1 MAINKLMDKVG
12 NVLFDLTG
20 DTTSENNVA
29 KGVIFHDK
37 YGNQKVGLG
46 ISDDASAIAAQ
57 PAFFTDNVVF
67 YDYDYSFA
75 YVYTNDEAKALTT
88 LPEGKA
94 HDDLNLTFLGWNFD
108 IKEVNEL
115 ITHRVYPM
123 YKTSDG
129 IMYIGVEISS
139 DNFTL
144 SINSTYGNM
153 YVNWGDGTSTT
164 QGTSSHTYEKAGTY
178 KIAINSSQKTFSF
191 VSPFS
196 SNNNI
201 IRYIFLSEYCT
212 SFGSNCLQNANKYFY
227 MTMHNKIVDIR
238 NYAFADCSGL
248 SSVVIPSSVTS
259 IGNYAFSGCYS
270 LSSVAIPS
278 SVTSI
283 GSYAFY
289 YCYGLSSIV
298 IPSSVTSI
306 GSQAFYNCYGLSSV
320 VIPSS
325 VTSIES
331 IMFYNCKGLSSVVIP
346 SSVTSIGSQAF
357 CNCYGLSSVVIPSLV
372 TSIGSSAFSSCYG
385 LSSIVIPS
393 SVTSIEE
400 KAFENCF
407 FDYMDLTE
415 LSEPP
420 IISSVKNVGYNNP
433 SSPSSS
439 NIPHAPKYFIKP
451 GTLSKYASATNWSL
465 IYAERPDLFVEMEL

>member
-46 ISDDASAIAAQ
+46 ISDDASAIAVQ
-57 PAFFTDNVVF
+57 PTFFTDNVVF

-178 KIAINSSQKTFSF
+178 KIEINSSQKTFSF

-212 SFGSNCLQNANKYFY
+212 SFGSNCLQYANKYFY
-227 MTMHNKIVDIR
+227 MTMHNKIVSIGSM
-238 NYAFADCSGL
+238 AFYYCYGL

-259 IGNYAFSGCYS
+259 IGGLAFQNCYGLSSIVIPSSVTSIGNSAFSNCYGLS
-270 LSSVAIPS
+270 SIVIPSSVTSIGSSAFSNCYGLSSVAIPS

-283 GSYAFY
+283 GDSTFS

-306 GSQAFYNCYGLSSV
+306 GSSAFYN
-320 VIPSS
+320 
-325 VTSIES
+325 
-331 IMFYNCKGLSSVVIP
+331 
-346 SSVTSIGSQAF
+346 A
-357 CNCYGLSSVVIPSLV
+357 
-372 TSIGSSAFSSCYG
+372 
-385 LSSIVIPS
+385 
-393 SVTSIEE
+393 
-400 KAFENCF
+400 F

-420 IISSVKNVGYNNP
+420 IIASKGTVGYYNP

-439 NIPHAPKYFIKP
+439 DIPHAPKYFIKP

-465 IYAERPDLFVEMEL
+465 IYAERSDLFVEMEI